1 MYSCASVCPAQAP
14 FCVHPK
20 TGKVCVPIN
29 PAAAWEFDPD
39 EVPTVQQLVK
49 ELAEQQ
55 QAAGA
60 DAASKV
66 RLCWAEMTA
75 ACGLGLVCGSGCYRA
90 GCYGRCGCL
99 WSSVDVDWVLST
111 GDAAG
116 ADMCMTS
123 FA

>member
-1 MYSCASVCPAQAP
+1 M
-14 FCVHPK
+14 HPK
-20 TGKVCVPIN
+20 TGKVCVPID

-55 QAAGA
+55 QAAGP

-75 ACGLGLVCGSGCYRA
+75 ACRLGLVCGSDCYRA
-90 GCYGRCGCL
+90 DRTGSWARGC
-99 WSSVDVDWVLST
+99 
-111 GDAAG
+111 
-116 ADMCMTS
+116 
-123 FA
+123 